1 MILLILTGTVDSLT
15 QERIS
20 KVPNFLCRDPD
31 STPGE
36 ESIFIHSLSLSL
48 IFDMCIGKRLF
59 VIEWNWRLYL
69 SMGHLFPFRMPK
81 FCLDTDWGLGEE
93 RLTFSIYELW
103 MKRDIKNKFGQN
115 GFLVDLIRRTEWWES
130 SQQGT
135 SVLRSLRK
143 AGSRWWME
151 KQRIYFLRRSFI

>member
-1 MILLILTGTVDSLT
+1 
-15 QERIS
+15 
-20 KVPNFLCRDPD
+20 
-31 STPGE
+31 
-36 ESIFIHSLSLSL
+36 
-48 IFDMCIGKRLF
+48 
-59 VIEWNWRLYL
+59 
-69 SMGHLFPFRMPK
+69 MGHLFPFRMPK
-81 FCLDTDWGLGEE
+81 FCLDTDWGLGVE

-143 AGSRWWME
+143 AGSRW
-151 KQRIYFLRRSFI
+151 